1 VLAAG
6 AAGVVVACGEAA
18 LRVIELQPAGGRRM
32 NAAAFVAG
40 RRLTPGAAFDVQRA

>member
-18 LRVIELQPAGGRRM
+18 LRVVELQPAGGRRM

-40 RRLTPGAAFDVQRA
+40 RRLTPGATFDVQRA